1 MKTILIT
8 GATGYLGSKIVNYLS
23 KKNIKFI
30 YLVRKKSKLFR
41 LIKFSKNKKKII
53 NYEKLE
59 NIFKN
64 NKIDL
69 ILHSATSYGIKDKDI
84 SNIIHS
90 NLFLPLKLLDL
101 AKKYKIRRF
110 INTDTILKKNISHYT
125 LSKFQFYEWFKEYS
139 DKIHCCNVKI
149 EHFYGPGDDNSKFVI
164 NILHKILQKNNKI
177 KLTKGNQKRDFIFI
191 NDVVSAIDK
200 IIKFVLKKN
209 KGYSEFQIG
218 TGKSISIKNF
228 VKLLVK
234 ICNKKLS
241 ILKFGSIPLRKN
253 EPMDIQININ
263 KLKKLGWSP
272 QFSLK
277 QGLQETVKFYK

>member
-23 KKNIKFI
+23 KKKIKFI

-59 NIFKN
+59 NIFKK

-101 AKKYKIRRF
+101 AKKYKVRRF

-191 NDVVSAIDK
+191 NDVVTAIDK
-200 IIKFVLKKN
+200 IIKFALKKN

-253 EPMDIQININ
+253 EPMDIKININ